1 MNAPVRFFVLMSHQ
15 IDSFPPS
22 LIFFSF
28 PSKSYKIPVI
38 PNHSPR
44 DRILRALLAPQ
55 VYYLTCRVASL
66 TAVLTF
72 RSLTPRNKHLKCAPL
87 FGRSR
92 SSRMRATRR
101 MRPTELMRQGFVAD
115 PACRTHRSRHLAS
128 SHVVSL
134 LIRESLLTLKNH
146 FDCM

>member
-1 MNAPVRFFVLMSHQ
+1 MSHQ

-92 SSRMRATRR
+92 CNRMRATRR

-134 LIRESLLTLKNH
+134 LIRQSLLTLKSH

>member
-1 MNAPVRFFVLMSHQ
+1 MSHQ

-128 SHVVSL
+128 NHVVSL
-134 LIRESLLTLKNH
+134 LIRESLLTLKNN
-146 FDCM
+146 FNCM

>member
-1 MNAPVRFFVLMSHQ
+1 MSHQ
-15 IDSFPPS
+15 IYSFPPP
-22 LIFFSF
+22 LFFFSF
-28 PSKSYKIPVI
+28 SSKSYKIPVI

-92 SSRMRATRR
+92 SSRMRVTRR

-115 PACRTHRSRHLAS
+115 PACRAHRSRLLAS

-134 LIRESLLTLKNH
+134 LIRESLLTFKNH
-146 FDCM
+146 FDCI